1 MTVRVLLAE
10 DHALLR
16 AGVRML
22 LSTMREIEVV
32 GETSSGLDVLSLV
45 ATRQPDVVLMDIV
58 MPGMSGLDVISR
70 MASDHPRVR
79 VLVLSMYANEEYVL
93 EALRAGASG
102 YLLKDADAEE
112 LERAVLAVSRG
123 EAFFSPAVSRQVLDD
138 YVRRTG
144 GAIPQAPLTPR
155 QREILR
161 RIAEGGSTR
170 EIAQAL
176 GLSVKT
182 VETHRAQIMSRLDIH
197 DVAGLVRYA
206 IRVGLVSVDR

>member
-32 GETSSGLDVLSLV
+32 GETSSGLEVLSLV
-45 ATRQPDVVLMDIV
+45 ASQQPNVVLMDIV

-70 MASDHPRVR
+70 LASEHPKVR
-79 VLVLSMYANEEYVL
+79 VLVLSMYAHEEYVL

-144 GAIPQAPLTPR
+144 GTTPQAPLTPR

-161 RIAEGGSTR
+161 RIAEGSSTR
-170 EIAQAL
+170 EIAQSL